1 MNTVQNIETIQL
13 SKVVSDFLSEE
24 KKLFIGG
31 EFVSSSSNNTF
42 QTLNPANNEVLAE
55 VHEASEEDVDSAV
68 QAAKDAFENGE
79 WSTMTPL
86 ERGDLIYKLAILI
99 DEHKQ
104 YIAEIDSL
112 DNGKP
117 LAELLEND
125 LPNAIGQFKY
135 FSGWASKLTGQHI
148 PVNGNFLNYTRHEPI
163 GVVGQI
169 IPWNFPFMM
178 AAWKIAPALAAGC
191 TVILKSAEQTPLS
204 ALYLAK
210 LVQEAGFPKGV
221 INIVSGHGE
230 TTGAALVKHP
240 SVNKIA
246 FTGST
251 EVGKIIMKE
260 AANTMKRVTL
270 ELGGKS
276 PNIILKD
283 ADINKAAE
291 GVFAGIMYNQGEV
304 CSAGSR
310 AYVHSSIYEEFVN
323 RLVTLTKKV
332 KLGTGLQSGITMG
345 PLVSEEQKERVIN
358 YIAIGKSEG
367 AKLVCGGGASEQGC
381 FVEPT
386 IFGDV
391 EDDMRI
397 SREEIFGPVLVVSKF
412 ESELEVVERANDSEY
427 GLGAGIWTE
436 NITSAHNIAN
446 KLKSGSVWINCY
458 NATDPASP
466 FGGFKNSGFGREM
479 GSYALQNYTEVK
491 SIWVNLN

>member
-1 MNTVQNIETIQL
+1 MNTVQNIETIKL
-13 SKVVSDFLSEE
+13 SKVVSDFLNEE

-31 EFVSSSSNNTF
+31 DFVSSSDNNTF
-42 QTLNPANNEVLAE
+42 QTLNPANNEVLAV

-68 QAAKDAFENGE
+68 QAAKDAFENGL
-79 WSTMTPL
+79 WSTITPL

-148 PVNGNFLNYTRHEPI
+148 PVNGDFLNYTRHEPI

-283 ADINKAAE
+283 ADIDKAAE

-310 AYVHSSIYEEFVN
+310 AYVHSSIYDEFLD
-323 RLVTLTKKV
+323 RLVALTKKV

-358 YIAIGKSEG
+358 YIEIGKSEG

-412 ESELEVVERANDSEY
+412 ESEQEVVERANDSEY

-436 NITSAHNIAN
+436 NITNAHKVAN

-479 GSYALQNYTEVK
+479 GSYALENYTEVK
-491 SIWVNLN
+491 SVWVNLN

>member
-31 EFVSSSSNNTF
+31 EFVSSSTNNTF

-210 LVQEAGFPKGV
+210 LVQKAGFPKGV

-240 SVNKIA
+240 LVNKIA

-260 AANTMKRVTL
+260 AANTMKRITL

-283 ADINKAAE
+283 ADIDKAAE

-310 AYVHSSIYEEFVN
+310 AYVHSSIYEEFVDK
-323 RLVTLTKKV
+323 LVNLTKKV

-345 PLVSEEQKERVIN
+345 PLVSEEQKERVLN

-367 AKLVCGGGASEQGC
+367 AKLICGGKASEQGC

-391 EDDMRI
+391 EDTMRI

-412 ESELEVVERANDSEY
+412 ESELEVVKRANDSEY

-436 NITSAHNIAN
+436 NITNAHNIAN

-479 GSYALQNYTEVK
+479 GSYALDNYTEVK

>member
-13 SKVVSDFLSEE
+13 SKVVSDFLNEE

-55 VHEASEEDVDSAV
+55 IHEASEEDVDSAV
-68 QAAKDAFENGE
+68 QAAKDAFENGQ

-117 LAELLEND
+117 LAELLQND

-135 FSGWASKLTGQHI
+135 FSGWASKLTGQQI

-283 ADINKAAE
+283 ADIDKAAE

-310 AYVHSSIYEEFVN
+310 AYVHSSIYEEFVD

-358 YIAIGKSEG
+358 YIEIGKSEG

-427 GLGAGIWTE
+427 GLGAGVWTE
-436 NITSAHNIAN
+436 NITNAHKIAN

-479 GSYALQNYTEVK
+479 GSYALENYTEIK
-491 SIWVNLN
+491 SVWVNLN

>member
-1 MNTVQNIETIQL
+1 MNTLQTIEL
-13 SKVVSDFLSEE
+13 SQIVSDFLKEE
-24 KKLFIGG
+24 KKLFING
-31 EFVSSSSNNTF
+31 EFVPSSHNKTF

-55 VHEASEEDVDSAV
+55 VHEASDEDINVAV
-68 QAAKDAFENGE
+68 QAATEAFENGP

-86 ERGDLIYKLAILI
+86 ERGDLIYKLALLI
-99 DEHKQ
+99 EKNKQ

-117 LAELLEND
+117 ISEVLEND

-148 PVNGNFLNYTRHEPI
+148 PVNGNYLNYTRHEPI

-178 AAWKIAPALAAGC
+178 ASWKIAPALAAGC
-191 TVILKSAEQTPLS
+191 TVILKPAEQTPLS

-221 INIVSGHGE
+221 VNIVNGHGE
-230 TTGAALVKHP
+230 TTGSALVKHP
-240 SVNKIA
+240 EVNKIA

-276 PNIILKD
+276 PNIVLGD
-283 ADINKAAE
+283 ADVDKAAE

-310 AYVHSSIYEEFVN
+310 AYVHSDIYDEFVEK
-323 RLVTLTKKV
+323 LAALTKGV
-332 KLGTGLQSGITMG
+332 KLGSGLQSGVTMG
-345 PLVSEEQKERVIN
+345 SLVSQEQKERVMN
-358 YIAIGKSEG
+358 YIEIGKSEG
-367 AKLVCGGGASEQGC
+367 ADLVCGGEASEQGC

-386 IFGDV
+386 IFANV

-412 ESELEVVERANDSEY
+412 DSNQEAIARANDSAY

-436 NITSAHNIAN
+436 NITKAHNIAN

-479 GSYALQNYTEVK
+479 GSYALENYTEVK
-491 SIWVNLN
+491 SIWVNLG